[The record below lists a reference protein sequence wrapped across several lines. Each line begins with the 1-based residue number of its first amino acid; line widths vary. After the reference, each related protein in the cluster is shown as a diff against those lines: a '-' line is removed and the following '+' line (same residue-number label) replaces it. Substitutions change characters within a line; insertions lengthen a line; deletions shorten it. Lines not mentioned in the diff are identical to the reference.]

1 MGEAPPEEWAQGL
14 VAQLAFGQGPA
25 ISTPF
30 EMALVAAAIAND
42 GTIMEPRL
50 VREVRSPDG
59 LILDKLTPRVRH
71 EAIPKDTARTLND
84 MMQNAVTQYESG
96 AVIPGV
102 KVAGKTGTAE
112 APGGELHSWFI
123 SFAPADD
130 PEIAVAVIVEN
141 GQEGYKSAL
150 PIARRLMET
159 YLKNQGK
166 LPDERTTPLPP
177 APPTPPNERTTTEP
191 AQSKS
196 GEPKNDSSSKLPF
209 PNPFQSP
216 TQGLRG
222 DATKVQNPGQRS
234 PGG

>member
-1 MGEAPPEEWAQGL
+1 
-14 VAQLAFGQGPA
+14 
-25 ISTPF
+25 
-30 EMALVAAAIAND
+30 MALATAAIANN
-42 GTIMEPRL
+42 GTMMEPRL

-59 LILDKLTPRVRH
+59 VIIDKLTPRVHRNVIDK
-71 EAIPKDTARTLND
+71 ETAQTLND
-84 MMQNAVTQYESG
+84 MMQHVVTDLEVDG
-96 AVIPGV
+96 LIPGI